1 MPYDSLP
8 TMKPAGTLAIV
19 LLLIAFSVRAQ
30 SVYTYSNS
38 VNADIPD
45 HNLNGL
51 TSTIEVSGIEG
62 VITNLTVFLD
72 ISEGYNGDLYGY
84 LSSEN
89 GGFTVLLNRVGKP
102 ANFDTGYAD
111 AGFNVVLSDAAAGD
125 IHLYGGNGGNPVTG
139 TWQPDGRETDSQY
152 VLSTDSRSAMLS
164 SFNNLSPNGTWTLF
178 LSDWANEN
186 ISTLVDWGFEFQAVP
201 EPTTASLIILGGA
214 LAGAAG
220 YRRIR
225 AGKNPRS

>member
-1 MPYDSLP
+1 V
-8 TMKPAGTLAIV
+8 KRAGTLALA
-19 LLLIAFSVRAQ
+19 LLLTAFSARAQ
-30 SVYTYSNS
+30 SIYTYSNS
-38 VNADIPD
+38 VNTEVPD

-62 VITNLTVFLD
+62 VVTNLTVFLD
-72 ISEGYNGDLYGY
+72 ISGGYNGDLYGY

-89 GGFTVLLNRVGKP
+89 GGFAVLLNRVGKP
-102 ANFDTGYAD
+102 VNFDTGYAD
-111 AGFNVVLSDAAAGD
+111 AGFNVILSDAAAGD
-125 IHLYGGNGGNPVTG
+125 IHLYGGNGGDPVTG

-152 VLSTDSRSAMLS
+152 VLGIDPRTAMLS
-164 SFNNLSPNGTWTLF
+164 SFNNLTPNGTWTLF

-201 EPTTASLIILGGA
+201 EPGATSLIILGGA

-220 YRRIR
+220 YRRMR
-225 AGKNPRS
+225 AGRNSRS